1 MNKKRRQEIMKAMNK
16 VEEVKD
22 RLDELLYE
30 EQDALDN
37 TPENL
42 RLSFRGEES
51 ENAVDYL
58 QEAIEGLENCLSNLE
73 CI

>member
-1 MNKKRRQEIMKAMNK
+1 MKISLKIEKAK
-16 VEEVKD
+16 E
-22 RLDELLYE
+22 RLDDLLYE

-42 RLSFRGEES
+42 RLSLRGEES

-58 QEAIEGLENCLSNLE
+58 QEAIEELNNCLNNLE
-73 CI
+73 SI

>member
-1 MNKKRRQEIMKAMNK
+1 MNKKRRQEIMKISLKIEKAK
-16 VEEVKD
+16 E
-22 RLDELLYE
+22 RLDDLLYE

-42 RLSFRGEES
+42 RLSLRGEES

-58 QEAIEGLENCLSNLE
+58 QEAIEELNNCLNNLE
-73 CI
+73 SI